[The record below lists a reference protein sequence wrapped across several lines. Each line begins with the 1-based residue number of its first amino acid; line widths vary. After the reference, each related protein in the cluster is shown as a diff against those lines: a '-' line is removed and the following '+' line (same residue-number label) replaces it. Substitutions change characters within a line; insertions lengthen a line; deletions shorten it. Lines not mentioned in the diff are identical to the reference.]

1 MTPQQYQQQAT
12 SDQRPAVG
20 AVIVAAG
27 RSRRMDG
34 IDKLWAPLTG
44 RNETRPLLAYAL
56 AAFQTCPSVS
66 RAVLVV
72 GDDALGR
79 ARSLVRDQAFDKV
92 RAVVPGGER
101 RQDSVRA
108 GLDALGACEWVAIH
122 DGARPLVT
130 VELIE
135 QGLLEA
141 RETGAACPVVV
152 VPDTVKEIDEAGF
165 AVHTLD
171 RASLRLAQTPQV
183 FRYDLL
189 LEAHRR
195 VGDDATDDAAM
206 VEALGVRV
214 RLFPGTRR
222 NVKVTTPED
231 LVLVHSILGSG

>member
-1 MTPQQYQQQAT
+1 MTPPQYQQPAVRG
-12 SDQRPAVG
+12 QRPTVG

-44 RNETRPLLAYAL
+44 HTETRPLLAYSL
-56 AAFQTCPSVS
+56 AAFEACPSVS
-66 RAVLVV
+66 QAVLVV
-72 GDDALGR
+72 GEDAVER
-79 ARSLVRDQAFDKV
+79 ARSLVHDDGCHKV
-92 RAVVPGGER
+92 CAVVPGGER

-108 GLDALGACEWVAIH
+108 GLDALGACQWVAVH

-141 RETGAACPVVV
+141 LETGAACPVVV

-171 RASLRLAQTPQV
+171 RARLRLAQTPQV

-195 VGDDATDDAAM
+195 RDDATDDAAM

-231 LVLVHSILGSG
+231 LALVHALLGSG

>member
-1 MTPQQYQQQAT
+1 MSRDLP
-12 SDQRPAVG
+12 SSVG
-20 AVIVAAG
+20 AIVVAAG

-34 IDKLWAPLTG
+34 IDKLWTSLARPG
-44 RNETRPLLAYAL
+44 EPKPLLAYPL
-56 AAFQTCPSVS
+56 AAFEACPSVS
-66 RAVLVV
+66 RVVLVV
-72 GDDALGR
+72 SEETVER
-79 ARSLVRDQAFDKV
+79 ARSLVLDEALDKV

-108 GLDALGACEWVAIH
+108 GLDALGGCDWVAIH

-141 RETGAACPVVV
+141 RETGASCPVLPVA
-152 VPDTVKEIDEAGF
+152 DTVKEIDEAGF
-165 AVHTLD
+165 AVHTLQ
-171 RASLRLAQTPQV
+171 RARLRLAQTPQV

-189 LEAHRR
+189 LEAHRQA
-195 VGDDATDDAAM
+195 GDEATDDAAM

-231 LVLVHSILGSG
+231 LALVHALLTP